1 MSHERYG
8 VIGWPV
14 KHSVSPEMQEAGM
27 HALGRDASYVLVP
40 IEPEN
45 LPLRIAEMKTSFRGW
60 NITVPHKGA
69 MIPLLD
75 EVDPA
80 ARIAGSVNTVV
91 NDNGYLRGFSTDGY
105 GLETAILESFEI
117 PVPGHRFV
125 FWGTGGAAR
134 ATACSFAARGAAELL
149 LVNRTVSK
157 AEALADAIRQVNPDV
172 RVTVK
177 GTDATGLRGD
187 LAAADVVVQSSSIGL
202 QPDDPPAISLALLT
216 PQVTLLDM
224 IYRRTK
230 LLDAAESMGCRVTDG
245 KSMLLHQG
253 VKSLCIWTGCDTPPV
268 EPMREA
274 LYAALQS

>member
-1 MSHERYG
+1 MSHEQYG

-27 HALGRDASYVLVP
+27 RALGRDASYVLVP
-40 IEPEN
+40 IEPAH
-45 LPLRIAEMKTSFRGW
+45 LPERIAEMKQSFRGW

-91 NDNGYLRGFSTDGY
+91 NDDGYLRGFSTDGY
-105 GLETAILESFEI
+105 GLEMAMQESFGI
-117 PVPGHRFV
+117 HVPGNSFV

-157 AEALADAIRQVNPDV
+157 AEALGDAVRQVNPAV
-172 RVTVK
+172 AVTVCAP
-177 GTDATGLRGD
+177 TAEGLGAK
-187 LAAADVVVQSSSIGL
+187 LAAADVVVQSTSIGL
-202 QPDDPPAISLALLT
+202 HADDPPAIPTELLS
-216 PQVTLLDM
+216 PQVTVLDM
-224 IYRRTK
+224 IYRQTR
-230 LLDAAESMGCRVTDG
+230 LLEAAAAMGCRVADG

-253 VKSLCIWTGCDTPPV
+253 VKSLCIWTGCQEAPV

-274 LYAALQS
+274 LYAALK

>member
-1 MSHERYG
+1 MSKERYG

-14 KHSVSPEMQEAGM
+14 KHSVSPEMQEAGL

-45 LPLRIAEMKTSFRGW
+45 LPARIADMKQSFRGW

-105 GLETAILESFEI
+105 GLEMAIRETFNI
-117 PVPGHRFV
+117 PVPEHRFV

-149 LVNRTVSK
+149 LVNRTVAK
-157 AEALADAIRQVNPDV
+157 AEALADALRQVNPSV

-177 GTDATGLRGD
+177 APDATNLSDD
-187 LAAADVVVQSSSIGL
+187 LATADVVVQSTSIGL
-202 QPDDPPAISLALLT
+202 HADDPPAIPLDLLT
-216 PQVTLLDM
+216 PQVRLLDM
-224 IYRRTK
+224 IYRRTR
-230 LLDAAESMGCRVTDG
+230 LLDAAEALGCQVTDG

-253 VKSLCIWTGCDTPPV
+253 VKSLSIWTGCAEPPV

-274 LYAALQS
+274 LYAALQ

>member
-14 KHSVSPEMQEAGM
+14 KHSVSPQMQEAGL

-40 IEPEN
+40 IDPAEFAAG
-45 LPLRIAEMKTSFRGW
+45 IADLKANFRGW

-91 NDNGYLRGFSTDGY
+91 NDGGYLRGYSTDGY
-105 GLETAILESFEI
+105 GLEMAIDEAFGI
-117 PVPGHRFV
+117 AVPGNRFV

-149 LVNRTVSK
+149 LVNRTLAK
-157 AEALADAIRQVNPDV
+157 ANALADAVRQVNPAV
-172 RVTVK
+172 EVAVAAP
-177 GTDATGLRGD
+177 DADG
-187 LAAADVVVQSSSIGL
+187 LAAQLARADVVIQSTSVGL
-202 QPDDPPAISLALLT
+202 HADDPAAIPPELLT

-230 LLDAAESMGCRVTDG
+230 LLDAAEAIGCRVTDG

-253 VKSLCIWTGCDTPPV
+253 VKSLCIWTGSDDPPV
-268 EPMREA
+268 EPMRKA
-274 LYAALQS
+274 LYSALG

>member
-14 KHSVSPEMQEAGM
+14 KHSVSPQMQEAGLR
-27 HALGRDASYVLVP
+27 ALGRDASYVLVP
-40 IEPEN
+40 IEPSEF
-45 LPLRIAEMKTSFRGW
+45 PERIAEMKETFRGW

-91 NDNGYLRGFSTDGY
+91 NDGGYLRGYSTDGY
-105 GLETAILESFEI
+105 GLEMAIREAFDI
-117 PVPGHRFV
+117 PVPGNRFV

-134 ATACSFAARGAAELL
+134 ATACSFAARGAAQLL
-149 LVNRTVSK
+149 LVNRTLSK
-157 AEALADAIRQVNPDV
+157 AEALADALRQVNPAV
-172 RVTVK
+172 SVAISAPT
-177 GTDATGLRGD
+177 AEGLAEE
-187 LAAADVVVQSSSIGL
+187 LAAADVVVQSTSIGL
-202 QPDDPPAISLALLT
+202 HADDPPAIPPELLT

-224 IYRRTK
+224 IYRRTR
-230 LLDAAESMGCRVTDG
+230 LLDAAESIGCRVSDG

-253 VKSLCIWTGCDTPPV
+253 VKSLCIWTDCTEPPV
-268 EPMREA
+268 EPMRTA
-274 LYAALQS
+274 LYTALS